1 MMLKKENMWEWVRAD
16 DDDKKEQEKKKK
28 KKNGKSMPKES
39 PISQSLCPTKKK
51 AVNNSGFFLPP

>member
-1 MMLKKENMWEWVRAD
+1 MMMLKKENMWEWVRAD

-39 PISQSLCPTKKK
+39 PH
-51 AVNNSGFFLPP
+51 LPIPMPNQEKSC